1 MFISLAVYAVFLLA
15 FALFLGV
22 ALRGLN
28 PEAQSPND
36 LKGTG
41 YIMAWFSELSF
52 WVGLFLLAAAV
63 VGAIIET
70 LA

>member
-1 MFISLAVYAVFLLA
+1 MFISLAAYAMFLLA
-15 FALFLGV
+15 FAVFLGV
-22 ALRGLN
+22 ALRELN

-41 YIMAWFSELSF
+41 YIMAWLSELSF
-52 WVGLFLLAAAV
+52 WVGLFLLAAAGI
-63 VGAIIET
+63 GAIIEV